1 LVAASPLGKC
11 LRVLTTLRNSEL
23 MLSIRFVAQ
32 PAKFG
37 IDKPE

>member
-1 LVAASPLGKC
+1 
-11 LRVLTTLRNSEL
+11 LTTLRNSEL
-23 MLSIRFVAQ
+23 MLSIWFVVQ

>member
-1 LVAASPLGKC
+1 MPARLDDLAQ
-11 LRVLTTLRNSEL
+11 
-23 MLSIRFVAQ
+23 MLSIWFVAQ